1 MEIAGRRTMNRL
13 FVAGTIAL
21 FLIALAPQMNAQL
34 DRDLYHPREVSA
46 LVDRVHDD
54 LNRAYG
60 VWHASGGDR
69 DRLNHA
75 EKQLRDFAQKWN
87 KGRFDKG
94 ELDEAIAGVQHVLD
108 NNRLPDRER
117 DALSSDVAQLRG
129 MREAYNRHEIR

>member
-1 MEIAGRRTMNRL
+1 MEIAGRRTVNRL

-75 EKQLRDFAQKWN
+75 EKQLRDFAQKMEQ
-87 KGRFDKG
+87 GEIDKG

>member
-1 MEIAGRRTMNRL
+1 MEIAGRRIMNRL

-94 ELDEAIAGVQHVLD
+94 ELDEAIAGLQHVLD

-117 DALSSDVAQLRG
+117 DALSSDVANLRG

>member
-1 MEIAGRRTMNRL
+1 MKHFLMTSGIAAMLLSLSPLVHAQFGPENRYR
-13 FVAGTIAL
+13 
-21 FLIALAPQMNAQL
+21 PS
-34 DRDLYHPREVSA
+34 EVSA
-46 LVDRVHDD
+46 LADRVHED
-54 LNRAYG
+54 LNHAYG
-60 VWHASGGDR
+60 VWHFSDSDR
-69 DRLNHA
+69 DRLNNA
-75 EKQLRDFAQKWN
+75 EKQLREFAQKWN